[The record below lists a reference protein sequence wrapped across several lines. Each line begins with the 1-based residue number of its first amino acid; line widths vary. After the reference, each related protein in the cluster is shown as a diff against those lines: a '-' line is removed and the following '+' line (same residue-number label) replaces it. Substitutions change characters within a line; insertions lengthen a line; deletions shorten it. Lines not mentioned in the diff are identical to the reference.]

1 MKEIFKKTVLEWL
14 ATNNYVPKK
23 VRVYRTRRYG
33 LEVRVYGEPQTFT
46 NQRKSFRERKEER
59 DEKRHGSYG
68 VHSRTYSNYVAINEN
83 TFKTK
88 EEEQFTLE
96 CLKSL

>member
-14 ATNNYVPKK
+14 AKNNFTPKK
-23 VRVYRTRRYG
+23 VRVYRTKRYG
-33 LEVRVYGEPQTFT
+33 LEVRVYGKPQEFP
-46 NQRKSFRERKEER
+46 NQRKSFREDKNRR

-68 VHSRTYSNYVAINEN
+68 VHSRTYSNYVAINED

-88 EEEQFTLE
+88 VEEDFTLE